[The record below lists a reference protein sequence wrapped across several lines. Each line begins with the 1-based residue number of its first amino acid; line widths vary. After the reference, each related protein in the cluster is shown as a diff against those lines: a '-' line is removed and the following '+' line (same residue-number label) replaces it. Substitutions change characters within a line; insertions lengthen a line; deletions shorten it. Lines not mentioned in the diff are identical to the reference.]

1 MILAPLFDPKF
12 LIRIWGTPVQEL
24 EIGGTG
30 RPPNRVRLFTT

>member
-24 EIGGTG
+24 KIGGTG